1 MGVEPNSFKEM
12 VWGRVIITTS
22 GLLCGV
28 ERTIVTWV
36 YLGVVMQFSKLH
48 TRGVCELHR
57 HRGLTNTVSDSCDTR
72 LVRKRHSRHLKPKIL
87 KGHLQGLHRVR
98 EGDRARGDRA
108 SRRAEWSE
116 NKEL

>member
-1 MGVEPNSFKEM
+1 MA
-12 VWGRVIITTS
+12 
-22 GLLCGV
+22 
-28 ERTIVTWV
+28 V
-36 YLGVVMQFSKLH
+36 YKRLESK
-48 TRGVCELHR
+48 TFTDIG
-57 HRGLTNTVSDSCDTR
+57 RGLINTLSDSCDTR
-72 LVRKRHSRHLKPKIL
+72 LVRKRNSRHLKPKIL